1 MVELST
7 IPQHWLKLSCLD
19 LREILGAYTLFVN
32 VGVVV
37 KRLVLTLLVFSACT
51 PTVFGQAVEQKEPT
65 VFPTRVEIIR
75 GTERTYQII
84 PSPEETDLQKL
95 WSGWLRKVEGAEE
108 DYKNKNGRYGNLADL
123 RKAHLLR
130 SLVFEPCSQASTNP
144 KAKAN
149 LVPKTT
155 LIQVTVSAD
164 GQHFD
169 SAIVDGGRHCHR
181 PRRHPAPQLLP
192 LYWDTPPTP
201 PTLPG

>member
-1 MVELST
+1 VL
-7 IPQHWLKLSCLD
+7 
-19 LREILGAYTLFVN
+19 
-32 VGVVV
+32 GVVV

-130 SLVFEPCSQASTNP
+130 SLVFEPCSQVGTDR

-164 GQHFD
+164 GQRFD
-169 SAIVDGGRHCHR
+169 SAIVDGGGHCSR
-181 PRRHPAPQLLP
+181 PQGHTVPQVLP
-192 LYWDTPPTP
+192 IYWDTPPTP